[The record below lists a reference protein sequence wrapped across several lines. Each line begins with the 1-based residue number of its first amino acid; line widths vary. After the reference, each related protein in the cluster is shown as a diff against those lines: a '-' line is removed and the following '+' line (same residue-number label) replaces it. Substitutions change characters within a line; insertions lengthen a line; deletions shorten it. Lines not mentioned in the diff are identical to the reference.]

1 MRVLKLLVVT
11 SVLGGLAWFAKQAVR
26 LETSDREVQITI
38 DRHALREAGAR
49 FKRQSKNAV
58 SQVGKA
64 LDEAGESQE
73 EEPPQRPA
81 VLERLFS
88 R

>member
-1 MRVLKLLVVT
+1 MRLLKLLVVA
-11 SVLGGLAWFAKQAVR
+11 SVFGGLAWFAKQSVR

-38 DRHALREAGAR
+38 DRHALRAAGAK
-49 FKRQSKNAV
+49 FKQQSKNAV
-58 SQVGKA
+58 SQVGKV
-64 LDEAGESQE
+64 LEEAGETQK

-81 VLERLFS
+81 VLERIFS

>member
-1 MRVLKLLVVT
+1 MRLLKLFVIA
-11 SVLGGLAWFAKQAVR
+11 SALGGLAWFAKQSVR
-26 LETSDREVQITI
+26 VDTSDREVKITI

-58 SQVGKA
+58 STVGQA
-64 LDEAGESQE
+64 LEEAGESDAA
-73 EEPPQRPA
+73 EEPQRTP
-81 VLERLFS
+81 VIERIFS

>member
-1 MRVLKLLVVT
+1 LLKLIVVA
-11 SVLGGLAWFAKQAVR
+11 VAVGALGWFAKQSVR
-26 LETSDREVQITI
+26 VETSDREVQITI

-58 SQVGKA
+58 SKVGQA
-64 LDEAGESQE
+64 LEDAGGETEA
-73 EEPPQRPA
+73 EPSKPPA
-81 VLERLFS
+81 VIERIFS

>member
-1 MRVLKLLVVT
+1 MRLFKLFVIA
-11 SVLGGLAWFAKQAVR
+11 SVLGGLAWFAKQSVR
-26 LETSDREVQITI
+26 VETSESQVQITI

-58 SQVGKA
+58 STMGQA
-64 LDEAGESQE
+64 LEEAGEAD
-73 EEPPQRPA
+73 EPQQPA
-81 VLERLFS
+81 VIERIFA